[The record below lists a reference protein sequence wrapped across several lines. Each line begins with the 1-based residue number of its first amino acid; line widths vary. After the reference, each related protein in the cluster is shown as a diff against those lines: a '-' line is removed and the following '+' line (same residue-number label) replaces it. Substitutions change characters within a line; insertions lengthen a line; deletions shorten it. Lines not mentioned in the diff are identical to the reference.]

1 MDADSHLKAAQS
13 IGHPTLSMQE
23 SMQELS
29 QSSNQKRE
37 ARGRWTATEHEAF
50 INSLRLYGKDW
61 YRVEEAIGTRSS
73 AQIRSHAQKFLSKL
87 DKEPELQEEYQ
98 DIKQILDVNLRLL
111 KKSEKEPNEF
121 GRMKHHGGAGRKG
134 NDANGDEILT
144 QADIAYQ
151 MYKQEYTLLPTQ
163 RLFKIE
169 KLTDYERDE
178 LLKKWELDKQLQI
191 RRDSTINED

>member
-1 MDADSHLKAAQS
+1 
-13 IGHPTLSMQE
+13 MQE
-23 SMQELS
+23 SAQELS
-29 QSSNQKRE
+29 QSSNQKRD

-50 INSLRLYGKDW
+50 ISSLRLYGKDW

-134 NDANGDEILT
+134 ADADGDEILT
-144 QADIAYQ
+144 QADLAYQ
-151 MYKQEYTLLPTQ
+151 MYK
-163 RLFKIE
+163 
-169 KLTDYERDE
+169 
-178 LLKKWELDKQLQI
+178 
-191 RRDSTINED
+191 